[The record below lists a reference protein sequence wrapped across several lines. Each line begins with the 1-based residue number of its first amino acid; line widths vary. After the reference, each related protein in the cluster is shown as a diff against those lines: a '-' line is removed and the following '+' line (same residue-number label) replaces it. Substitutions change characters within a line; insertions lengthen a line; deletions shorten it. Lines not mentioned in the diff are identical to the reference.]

1 MSGPTKWC
9 AFQFGK
15 QWKGGCVV
23 GLSLL
28 LGLLIASAS
37 FKAEFN
43 EGLTAARVGDY
54 VRARHVWIP
63 LARDGNAEAQFRL
76 GWLYENG
83 LGTKQNPFITA
94 QWYRQAAAQGHSS
107 AQYKL
112 GRMSFLGWGMPHDDI
127 KAAFY
132 FLEAANKGHAKAQYS
147 MAILFQNGLGVPKD
161 LRKARY
167 WFGRAIE
174 NGFDGPYKAARV

>member
-15 QWKGGCVV
+15 LWKGACVV

-28 LGLLIASAS
+28 LGLLIASAG
-37 FKAEFN
+37 FKTEFN
-43 EGLTAARVGDY
+43 EGLTAARAGDY
-54 VRARHVWIP
+54 VRAQNVWRP
-63 LARDGNAEAQFRL
+63 LARDGNAEAQYRL

-83 LGTKQNPFITA
+83 LGTEQNPFITA

-112 GRMSFLGWGMPHDDI
+112 GKMSFLGWGMPRDDI
-127 KAAFY
+127 KAASY

-147 MAILFQNGLGVPKD
+147 MAILFQIGRGVPKD

-167 WFGRAIE
+167 WFGRAKA
-174 NGFDGPYKAARV
+174 NGFVGPNKAALV